1 MHETVN
7 VGAAL
12 SAELTHRRVGGLSI
26 ENMIGVDLV
35 RVEKTRRG

>member
-12 SAELTHRRVGGLSI
+12 SAELTANCRVASAVTA
-26 ENMIGVDLV
+26 GVSRIV
-35 RVEKTRRG
+35 RSAV